1 MNCRVHNSDQ
11 MFRMFLN
18 VESIETLPSQV
29 SNFIQTLDRKDIA
42 MFKKLAISKF
52 QCLTNS
58 VKKKLHVFSF
68 IVLASY
74 PHRGSRRNKII
85 LITLKTIIY

>member
-1 MNCRVHNSDQ
+1 

-58 VKKKLHVFSF
+58 VKKETACLF
-68 IVLASY
+68 IYCVS
-74 PHRGSRRNKII
+74 I
-85 LITLKTIIY
+85 LSS